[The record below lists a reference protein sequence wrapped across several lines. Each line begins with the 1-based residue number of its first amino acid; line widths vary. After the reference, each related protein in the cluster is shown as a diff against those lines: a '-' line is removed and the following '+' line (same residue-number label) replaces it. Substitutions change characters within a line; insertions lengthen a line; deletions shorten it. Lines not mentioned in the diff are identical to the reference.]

1 MLEEWLTDWAQRWDR
16 PDALHVELRPHTAG
30 SDVLELRVVDGEG
43 AVMADVVFA
52 SIQDRRGRHILS
64 IRDQTTEPS
73 VRRRRLMTLVQLFL
87 IHRYR
92 AESVHYLTPTA
103 DNEAQTARMR
113 ELGIFS
119 AVTTEVGRI
128 IVADVDRGRIDA
140 LAASDRVE
148 LHDLLGLPAPAM
160 TPA

>member
-1 MLEEWLTDWAQRWDR
+1 
-16 PDALHVELRPHTAG
+16 
-30 SDVLELRVVDGEG
+30 
-43 AVMADVVFA
+43 
-52 SIQDRRGRHILS
+52 
-64 IRDQTTEPS
+64 
-73 VRRRRLMTLVQLFL
+73 
-87 IHRYR
+87 
-92 AESVHYLTPTA
+92 
-103 DNEAQTARMR
+103 MR

-128 IVADVDRGRIDA
+128 IVADVDRVRIDA

>member
-1 MLEEWLTDWAQRWDR
+1 
-16 PDALHVELRPHTAG
+16 
-30 SDVLELRVVDGEG
+30 
-43 AVMADVVFA
+43 
-52 SIQDRRGRHILS
+52 
-64 IRDQTTEPS
+64 
-73 VRRRRLMTLVQLFL
+73 MTLVQLFL

-92 AESVHYLTPTA
+92 AESVHYVTPTA

-128 IVADVDRGRIDA
+128 IVADVDRVRIDA